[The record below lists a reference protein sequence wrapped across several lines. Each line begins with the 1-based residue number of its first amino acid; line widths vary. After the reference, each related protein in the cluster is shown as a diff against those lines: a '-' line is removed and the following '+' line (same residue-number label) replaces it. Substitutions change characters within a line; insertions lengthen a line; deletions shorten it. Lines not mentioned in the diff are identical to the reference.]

1 MAELLCT
8 FELEAADAL
17 FEQEAADALFE
28 LEATDA
34 PFSFVDD
41 DGLVALPSSRMPP
54 PVQGQLSMQLNTI

>member
-8 FELEAADAL
+8 FKLEAADAL

-41 DGLVALPSSRMPP
+41 DGLVALSLFKDATSCT
-54 PVQGQLSMQLNTI
+54 GTT